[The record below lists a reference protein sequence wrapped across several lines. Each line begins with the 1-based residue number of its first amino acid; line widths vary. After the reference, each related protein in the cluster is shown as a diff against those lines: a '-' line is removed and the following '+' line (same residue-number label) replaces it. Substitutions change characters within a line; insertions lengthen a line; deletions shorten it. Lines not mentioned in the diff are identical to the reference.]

1 MNLKPFETFGVD
13 MTNNEAI
20 KAAVV
25 KAIGKGDVPVGT
37 HDLSGTRVIVDIESG
52 SVTRGQ
58 GTAGD
63 GFDTYVKTI
72 GISTKA
78 ALAAAISFAG
88 IQGDNIEAFL
98 KEAYRM
104 SVEENKSGSGAI
116 ESMRNIEDAMQRV
129 ETYAQTMTGTRRT
142 ATRVSLGDVS
152 VTTEE
157 RSVADVG

>member
-1 MNLKPFETFGVD
+1 

-20 KAAVV
+20 KAAVT
-25 KAIGKGDVPVGT
+25 KAIGKADVPAGT

-63 GFDTYVKTI
+63 GFDHYVKTI

-98 KEAYRM
+98 KEAYRL
-104 SVEENKSGSGAI
+104 SVEEKKSGSDAI
-116 ESMRNIEDAMQRV
+116 ESMRDIDAAMDRV
-129 ETYAQTMTGTRRT
+129 ESFAQTMTGQRRT
-142 ATRVSLGDVS
+142 ATRVKLNEVS
-152 VTTEE
+152 VTVEPITE
-157 RSVADVG
+157 SVEQ